1 MKQLR
6 FYIDV
11 ISPYAFLAFQ
21 ALPQVLEGCSHRV
34 EYQPVFLPG
43 LLRAFGQKG
52 PAEIPAKNDWMRRHV
67 AWVARS
73 QPTPLQFPGPHPFN
87 PLALLRLLLACAEA
101 GQLPNRWAV
110 ETVLRYVWQADGADP
125 NHPARLAALEAS
137 LGPRRDPN
145 SAEVKEELRLA
156 TEAAVA
162 LGVFGVPMI
171 EVLGGGPKALFWGLE
186 GLPLLRASLL
196 DGPAHGG

>member
-6 FYIDV
+6 FYIDI

-21 ALPQVLEGCSHRV
+21 ALPQVLEGCSHRI

-52 PAEIPAKNDWMRRHV
+52 PAEIPAKNAWMRRHV
-67 AWVARS
+67 AWAARS
-73 QPTPLQFPGPHPFN
+73 QAAVLQFPGPHPFN
-87 PLALLRLLLACAEA
+87 PLALLRLLLACAA
-101 GQLPNRWAV
+101 PGQLPNRWAV
-110 ETVLRYVWQADGADP
+110 ETVLRHVWQADGADP
-125 NHPARLAALEAS
+125 NDPERLAS
-137 LGPRRDPN
+137 LQAELAPKRDPH
-145 SAEVKEELRLA
+145 SAEIRDELRLA

-171 EVLGGGPKALFWGLE
+171 EVVGAGPDALFWGLE
-186 GLPLLRASLL
+186 GLPLLRESLL
-196 DGPAHGG
+196 DSPAHRG